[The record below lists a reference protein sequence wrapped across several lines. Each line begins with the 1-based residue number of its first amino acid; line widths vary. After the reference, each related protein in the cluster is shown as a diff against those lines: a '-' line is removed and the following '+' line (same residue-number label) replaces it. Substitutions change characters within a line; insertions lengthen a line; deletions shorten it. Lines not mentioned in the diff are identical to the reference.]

1 MLSFLL
7 VNLKNIMVGIVA
19 VFTLFL
25 LRKNKTLTAKNNE
38 LQQNNTEKDKVINI
52 QAKVLDA
59 SENTKSTDL
68 DGNLERLS
76 NKNR

>member
-1 MLSFLL
+1 MFFFTY
-7 VNLKNIMVGIVA
+7 LKEILVGIVA

-25 LRKNKTLTAKNNE
+25 LRRNKILTAKNNE

-68 DGNLERLS
+68 DGNLERLC
-76 NKNR
+76 KQKDR